1 MNRKLAGNGEEET
14 KQSVVDTS
22 PRRTVIILAQPR
34 SGSSLLGGAFNQNPD
49 LFYIFEPLHGL
60 MSFLRQEIDNAES
73 MNFLR
78 GILRCKFTCA
88 KCLRRF
94 RYKSNALFASLLCK
108 IDNSPNKP
116 ANKCDK
122 LTHSKIENVC
132 KSNYNITVVKFL
144 TPRIPRNKV
153 ESLFP
158 LCKSTTCSMIYL
170 VRDPRPMIFSQVKV
184 GIRFWRYFEGH
195 SKDNGPRQSLMLYST
210 KICRQIEA
218 NLRTFQNFTGQ
229 MKEKYF
235 LLRYEDLTKNLT
247 GTLKRVFDLTE
258 VRMHKNTLGWVKS
271 HTSENNKNNG
281 DALST
286 NRNSKAQIDKWRL
299 EVDPELVNII
309 EDSCRSVMLLLGYKP
324 LNRSET
330 AQYNLILSLY
340 DDQGEH

>member
-78 GILRCKFTCA
+78 GILRC
-88 KCLRRF
+88 
-94 RYKSNALFASLLCK
+94 
-108 IDNSPNKP
+108 
-116 ANKCDK
+116 
-122 LTHSKIENVC
+122 
-132 KSNYNITVVKFL
+132 
-144 TPRIPRNKV
+144 
-153 ESLFP
+153 
-158 LCKSTTCSMIYL
+158 
-170 VRDPRPMIFSQVKV
+170 
-184 GIRFWRYFEGH
+184 H